1 MRGAGSASELVAIDG
16 GRTADAAMGI
26 TEVVLEVAGPDKC
39 MVENV
44 TGGNAGEDS
53 FDPDIL

>member
-1 MRGAGSASELVAIDG
+1 MRGAGSDNELVAIDG
-16 GRTADAAMGI
+16 GRTADTMGI
-26 TEVVLEVAGPDKC
+26 TELVLEVAGPDKC

-53 FDPDIL
+53 FHPDIL

>member
-16 GRTADAAMGI
+16 GRTADTMGI
-26 TEVVLEVAGPDKC
+26 TELVLEVAGPDKC